1 MLNCILNIEGLLFRI
16 LDYIRGTGQVCYSH
30 SILTKCFTFS
40 NSGSPVRI
48 DAENLRAVATAKQ
61 SAYDMAYSALI
72 SEADSIISEEG
83 EITWRGNS

>member
-1 MLNCILNIEGLLFRI
+1 MLHGILIIEKLLFRI
-16 LDYIRGTGQVCYSH
+16 LDYIRGKRQVCYIH
-30 SILTKCFTFS
+30 SILTRCFTFL
-40 NSGSPVRI
+40 NSGSPVII

-83 EITWRGNS
+83 EIT

>member
-1 MLNCILNIEGLLFRI
+1 L
-16 LDYIRGTGQVCYSH
+16 
-30 SILTKCFTFS
+30 
-40 NSGSPVRI
+40 NSGSPVII

-83 EITWRGNS
+83 EIT